1 MECVSAAACLASGST
16 GASIPVASGAGV
28 AVTPD
33 SARAQRFAEML
44 QAEPQRENVYV
55 AGPDAA
61 PSGSSPLVSFMT
73 QFQALELPGDS
84 AASTGRYEQ
93 GSRGADAGV
102 ESDLASPN
110 QDILQAQAGL
120 VRTVMMMEV
129 MSSAKQGVTTL
140 FQQQG

>member
-1 MECVSAAACLASGST
+1 MECVSAVACLAPGSAGGSISMNSGS
-16 GASIPVASGAGV
+16 AV

-55 AGPDAA
+55 AAPDVS
-61 PSGSSPLVSFMT
+61 PNGSNPLVSLMS
-73 QFQALELPGDS
+73 QFQAAELPTS
-84 AASTGRYEQ
+84 SHASVGKHEHGGI
-93 GSRGADAGV
+93 GS
-102 ESDLASPN
+102 ESDTSHLAGPN

>member
-1 MECVSAAACLASGST
+1 MECVSVAACLAPGSVA
-16 GASIPVASGAGV
+16 ASIPVQSGVGV

-55 AGPDAA
+55 AAPDVA
-61 PSGSSPLVSFMT
+61 PSGSNPLVSFMS
-73 QFQALELPGDS
+73 QFQTFES
-84 AASTGRYEQ
+84 STGSHASVDKYEQ
-93 GSRGADAGV
+93 SGMGA
-102 ESDLASPN
+102 ESDPASNLASSN